1 MNTVSYTD
9 NASRVPVEGPGRFFL
24 PLPSI
29 NLPLSGFSAES
40 AGGLE
45 PRGLQPYRHATTFHH
60 LPPQVEGAQKNQPAT
75 TRVPE
80 VPPPRPSTP
89 SRRSGGVRATDLL
102 TGDRMS
108 LPADIA
114 YRRDCL
120 ARHVLRHWRR
130 EEITEWL
137 ADPKHSEEYRED
149 MRKRLNEQQK
159 EIRRNERK
167 PTAHP

>member
-60 LPPQVEGAQKNQPAT
+60 LPPQVEGAPKNQPSNHAGSRGAAAT
-75 TRVPE
+75 AFHSFQTFRGSTRHRPSYGGSHE
-80 VPPPRPSTP
+80 PARRYRIPPRLPGPPRSAP
-89 SRRSGGVRATDLL
+89 LEARRDHRVAGRSEALGGIPRRHAQATERATE
-102 TGDRMS
+102 GD
-108 LPADIA
+108 PQ
-114 YRRDCL
+114 
-120 ARHVLRHWRR
+120 
-130 EEITEWL
+130 E
-137 ADPKHSEEYRED
+137 
-149 MRKRLNEQQK
+149 
-159 EIRRNERK
+159 
-167 PTAHP
+167 

>member
-9 NASRVPVEGPGRFFL
+9 KASRVPAEGPGRFFL

-60 LPPQVEGAQKNQPAT
+60 LPPQVEGAPKISPAT

-89 SRRSGGVRATDLL
+89 SRRSGEYAPQTFLRGSHEPARRYRIPPRLPGPPRSAPLEARRDHRMAGRSEALGGIPRRHAQATERATE
-102 TGDRMS
+102 GD
-108 LPADIA
+108 PQ
-114 YRRDCL
+114 
-120 ARHVLRHWRR
+120 
-130 EEITEWL
+130 E
-137 ADPKHSEEYRED
+137 
-149 MRKRLNEQQK
+149 
-159 EIRRNERK
+159 
-167 PTAHP
+167 

>member
-60 LPPQVEGAQKNQPAT
+60 LPPQVEGAPKKSAQQP
-75 TRVPE
+75 RGFQRCRRHGLPLLPDVPGE
-80 VPPPRPSTP
+80 YAPQTFLR
-89 SRRSGGVRATDLL
+89 G
-102 TGDRMS
+102 
-108 LPADIA
+108 IA
-114 YRRDCL
+114 
-120 ARHVLRHWRR
+120 
-130 EEITEWL
+130 
-137 ADPKHSEEYRED
+137 
-149 MRKRLNEQQK
+149 
-159 EIRRNERK
+159 
-167 PTAHP
+167 

>member
-60 LPPQVEGAQKNQPAT
+60 LPPQVEGAPKNQPSNHAGSRGAAAT
-75 TRVPE
+75 AFHSFQTFR
-80 VPPPRPSTP
+80 
-89 SRRSGGVRATDLL
+89 GVRATDLL
-102 TGDRMS
+102 TG
-108 LPADIA
+108 IA
-114 YRRDCL
+114 
-120 ARHVLRHWRR
+120 
-130 EEITEWL
+130 
-137 ADPKHSEEYRED
+137 
-149 MRKRLNEQQK
+149 
-159 EIRRNERK
+159 
-167 PTAHP
+167 